1 MNKKTYRHPTS
12 ILTPLLQELAYNDVV
27 LKSPL
32 RKFIARAN
40 EKAEHRT
47 KAYWDANADR
57 AIQSG
62 DSYVDGAAQV
72 EVRNAI
78 AASLVRSFAPGA
90 KSALDL
96 GCGGG
101 LLAVELA
108 RRGLTSYLGVDISE
122 TTIGYARTHIPDRIM
137 AKTFALEFAVS
148 DLATFQ
154 PHDPAQQFD
163 LILFNEVLY
172 YLPVETAIE
181 QVKRYSIL
189 LASGGV
195 LGVSMYQG
203 AKSKA
208 IFRRLLKHLTW
219 VTGFLYKECDRP
231 SYGFSARDPYPSWL
245 VTLLKPRE

>member
-1 MNKKTYRHPTS
+1 MNQKTYRDPTG
-12 ILTPLLQELAYNDVV
+12 ILTLLFQELAYNDVV

-32 RKFIARAN
+32 RKVIARAN

-47 KAYWDANADR
+47 KAYWDANAAR

-78 AASLVRSFAPGA
+78 TASLVRSFAPGA
-90 KSALDL
+90 KSAFDL

-108 RRGLTSYLGVDISE
+108 RRGLTHYLGVDISE
-122 TTIGYARTHIPDRIM
+122 TTIGYARTHIPERIM
-137 AKTFALEFAVS
+137 AKPFTLEFAVS

-172 YLPVETAIE
+172 YLPVETAFE
-181 QVKRYSIL
+181 QVKRYSVL
-189 LASGGV
+189 LASGGL

-208 IFRRLLKHLTW
+208 IFRRLLTHFNW

-231 SYGFSARDPYPSWL
+231 SYGYSARDPYPSWL
-245 VTLLKPRE
+245 VTLLKPRV

>member
-1 MNKKTYRHPTS
+1 
-12 ILTPLLQELAYNDVV
+12 LLHELAYNDLV

-32 RKFIARAN
+32 GKFIARAN

-47 KAYWDANADR
+47 KAYWDTNATR
-57 AIQSG
+57 AIKSG
-62 DSYVDGAAQV
+62 DSYIDGAAQV

-78 AASLVRSFAPGA
+78 AASLVCSFAPGA

-108 RRGLTSYLGVDISE
+108 KLGLTRYLGVDISE
-122 TTIGYARTHIPDRIM
+122 ITIAYARAHIPERIT
-137 AKTFALEFAVS
+137 AKPFTLEFAAS
-148 DLATFQ
+148 DLAAFQ
-154 PHDPAQQFD
+154 LRDSAQRFD

-172 YLPVETAIE
+172 YLPVETAFE
-181 QVKRYSIL
+181 QVMRYSAFL
-189 LASGGV
+189 SSDGLV
-195 LGVSMYQG
+195 GVSMYQG

-208 IFRRLLKHLTW
+208 IFRRLLKHFTW
-219 VTGFLYKECDRP
+219 VTGFLYRECDRP

-245 VTLLKPRE
+245 VSLLKPRV